1 MIMTTGLTR
10 FTRKARAEPHLRFN
24 SLMGLVFD
32 PEGLH
37 ASFGRQDGSKACG
50 VDGMRK
56 ADYAVDLEG
65 PIACLSRRLRCM
77 GYRPQPGRRVY
88 IPKGDGRYRPLGVP
102 CFEDRLVQDRL
113 SQILQAIW
121 ESEFRDCSYGFRP
134 GRSAHDALRRVAQVV
149 TVGDTQWLV
158 EADVKQFFERVSHK
172 HLMRF
177 LAHRVTD
184 PRFLRIIQRFLKA
197 GIMEDGAMKASEEG
211 TPQGGLCKA
220 LHNPPYA

>member
-1 MIMTTGLTR
+1 MQ
-10 FTRKARAEPHLRFN
+10 FEWN
-24 SLMGLVFD
+24 
-32 PEGLH
+32 
-37 ASFGRQDGSKACG
+37 
-50 VDGMRK
+50 
-56 ADYAVDLEG
+56 
-65 PIACLSRRLRCM
+65 
-77 GYRPQPGRRVY
+77 
-88 IPKGDGRYRPLGVP
+88 VP

-121 ESEFRDCSYGFRP
+121 EPEFRNCSYGFRP

-149 TVGDTQWLV
+149 TFGDTQWLV

-177 LAHRVTD
+177 LAHRITD

-220 LHNPPYA
+220 LHNEPYA